1 MKFELQLDNYID
13 DVRKNYSF
21 KSLVNLVD
29 LSVKFVQTNRHTL
42 YCMVYTLLKLV
53 LLLQVATTSVER
65 VFSTMASVKI
75 KKNNKLGDALLDD
88 WFVTL
93 IERDIFFEVHEN
105 DIIKTFMNFRNR
117 RPNFS
122 RKKKS

>member
-1 MKFELQLDNYID
+1 MKFELQLYNYID

-21 KSLVNLVD
+21 KGLVNLVD

-65 VFSTMASVKI
+65 VFSTMVSVKTE
-75 KKNNKLGDALLDD
+75 KRNKLGDALLDD
-88 WFVTL
+88 CFVIF
-93 IERDIFFEVHEN
+93 IERGIFL
-105 DIIKTFMNFRNR
+105 
-117 RPNFS
+117 
-122 RKKKS
+122 